1 MKASD
6 VMTTAV
12 VTVRPEATVADVARL
27 MLDRHIS
34 GVPVVDDRERLV
46 GIVTEGDLMRR
57 AELTAG
63 GEPWW
68 QSLAASPEQKARAY
82 VKGHGTTVRD
92 VMTTDVVTID
102 ENDPLDRIAMIF
114 EGRGIKRAPVLRGG
128 KIVGIVSRANLL
140 QGMVAGQNREA
151 GPDDQAIRTAILTK
165 LREEAG
171 VRDTLLSITVA
182 EGQVDL
188 WGNLGSEAEQHAAR
202 LIAQAT
208 PGVVGVHDHT
218 RLIPRSTTSWEPE

>member
-1 MKASD
+1 MAGRRAAYLDARQGAPSNVGKVAFGSIGTLGQEAAMKASD

-12 VTVRPEATVADVARL
+12 VTVRPEAAVADVARL

-102 ENDPLDRIAMIF
+102 ENDPLDRIAMVF
-114 EGRGIKRAPVLRGG
+114 EGRGI
-128 KIVGIVSRANLL
+128 
-140 QGMVAGQNREA
+140 
-151 GPDDQAIRTAILTK
+151 
-165 LREEAG
+165 
-171 VRDTLLSITVA
+171 
-182 EGQVDL
+182 
-188 WGNLGSEAEQHAAR
+188 
-202 LIAQAT
+202 
-208 PGVVGVHDHT
+208 
-218 RLIPRSTTSWEPE
+218 